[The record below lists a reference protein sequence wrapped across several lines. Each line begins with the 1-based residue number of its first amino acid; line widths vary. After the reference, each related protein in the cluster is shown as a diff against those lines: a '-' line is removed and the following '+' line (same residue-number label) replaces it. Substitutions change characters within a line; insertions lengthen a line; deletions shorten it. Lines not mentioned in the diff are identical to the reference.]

1 MKVSSSAILFLMMAS
16 MWLIPGAVSAQSSI
30 SPIKTNVVFKKKTDP
45 TNFDGVVELSWTTN
59 FSCKKTKV
67 TMTIKNGT
75 TSTTEHRQLGFDADS
90 TGDGAITRTPQVDNN
105 DQISTLFQTK
115 LKFGGSEIF
124 GPKTDSLIVQITAND
139 ASGAEL
145 TRTDDVPLNLI
156 KQLFKMSST
165 SQVTPGAAPAIKS
178 LVASDVTTSSMKIG
192 AISTDE
198 NIFAMAIAVAT
209 SNVAD
214 AKNALA
220 GANQIPTVKSDTVAC
235 LKNKQCVFPLSSLDD
250 GKAYIVFVKEVDPP
264 NASIRAAAL
273 SEPLMNLTTGGPLAT
288 LSSTDGPKVAIVG
301 KPINIK
307 NEQVTI
313 KAQISRARKVEV
325 RLLEFDKAENQFK
338 EKAKKEFT
346 LPPEFEKANDRDWTE
361 SVPFALKEGNEYQIQ
376 MLAFSPTPGMKEN
389 ETKSTDT
396 FKGLP
401 LKLFENLQLDV
412 TNPAL
417 ELKPVGANEPLKL
430 VASAR
435 AGGVEISFTCK
446 DGETKCMM
454 DTRGADF
461 ISQIRTTSSTTTD
474 SSTASV
480 QAVLKI
486 TVTASA
492 KDDSQRS
499 QSQVFE
505 LTFTGQPKS
514 SPSGSKFSNFVK
526 SVFGGS
532 DDDKTLHSKQ
542 MRGTGF
548 GSIVGMI
555 LRAFL

>member
-1 MKVSSSAILFLMMAS
+1 
-16 MWLIPGAVSAQSSI
+16 
-30 SPIKTNVVFKKKTDP
+30 
-45 TNFDGVVELSWTTN
+45 
-59 FSCKKTKV
+59 
-67 TMTIKNGT
+67 
-75 TSTTEHRQLGFDADS
+75 
-90 TGDGAITRTPQVDNN
+90 
-105 DQISTLFQTK
+105 
-115 LKFGGSEIF
+115 
-124 GPKTDSLIVQITAND
+124 
-139 ASGAEL
+139 
-145 TRTDDVPLNLI
+145 
-156 KQLFKMSST
+156 
-165 SQVTPGAAPAIKS
+165 
-178 LVASDVTTSSMKIG
+178 
-192 AISTDE
+192 
-198 NIFAMAIAVAT
+198 
-209 SNVAD
+209 
-214 AKNALA
+214 
-220 GANQIPTVKSDTVAC
+220 
-235 LKNKQCVFPLSSLDD
+235 
-250 GKAYIVFVKEVDPP
+250 
-264 NASIRAAAL
+264 
-273 SEPLMNLTTGGPLAT
+273 
-288 LSSTDGPKVAIVG
+288 VG

-307 NEQVTI
+307 NEQVTL

-325 RLLEFDKAENQFK
+325 RLMELDKADNLFK

-346 LPPEFEKANDRDWTE
+346 LSAEFEKANDRDWTE

-430 VASAR
+430 VASAQ
-435 AGGVEISFTCK
+435 AGGVQVSFTCK
-446 DGETKCMM
+446 DGEAKCMM
-454 DTRGADF
+454 DTKGADF
-461 ISQIRTTSSTTTD
+461 INQMRITSSTTTD
-474 SSTASV
+474 SSSTTSI

-499 QSQVFE
+499 QSQIFE

-514 SPSGSKFSNFVK
+514 SPTGSKFSNFVK
-526 SVFGGS
+526 SVFSGN

-548 GSIVGMI
+548 GSILGMI